1 VRVARSKAVPAGFS
15 SRQGALNKLKGL
27 DMLLNPNRSLA
38 GLTLFVV
45 VMFLQVDL
53 PATASAQGN
62 APMELTL
69 SQAIDFA
76 LKQNKSLKLAQL
88 AVLDSEQKKKIAR
101 ADYFPRIDNESTAFH
116 VTELQQLVV
125 PQGSLGVGLPP
136 NTAVIGQGTAT
147 AYTSGTGLQQPLTQM
162 FKIHEN
168 NRAATADINS
178 ARIHVN
184 QAEND
189 IALKVRQLYYGIL
202 IAQLKETAARNEA
215 DAAQI
220 KLQETTSSVEQGSA
234 LEVVALENHAA
245 LLDAKQTVLV
255 QNLQVRDLTFELNYL
270 LGLPLNT
277 QLKLSEELSAAAASI
292 PARDECIRTARE
304 QSPEIRAAQQAVEK
318 AKAGLAASKDAYI
331 PDVHAFARYS
341 YQSGIPFLVHNFGT
355 FGVIFTFELFDGGRR
370 NAQIDESHTMLS
382 QAEVNLAK
390 AKEEVTVQ
398 VEIAYDKVE
407 QIQNLVALAEE
418 VLKTR
423 AAAAL
428 VADRQFEQNAALA
441 SARAEAA
448 AKTSSAKASLLEA
461 NLGLSLAQ
469 GELKRAMGEVPR

>member
-1 VRVARSKAVPAGFS
+1 M
-15 SRQGALNKLKGL
+15 QMNL
-27 DMLLNPNRSLA
+27 DRSLV
-38 GLTLFVV
+38 GLTLFVAV
-45 VMFLQVDL
+45 VFLQVGI
-53 PATASAQGN
+53 PATASAQGD

-69 SQAIDFA
+69 PQAIDLA

-88 AVLDSEQKKKIAR
+88 AVVDSEQKKKMAR
-101 ADYFPRIDNESTAFH
+101 ADYFPRIDNQSTAFH

-125 PQGSLGVGLPP
+125 PEGSLGAGAGTGPIPP
-136 NTAVIGQGTAT
+136 HTAVIGQGTFT
-147 AYTSGTGLQQPLTQM
+147 AYTSGTGLEQRLTPM
-162 FKIHEN
+162 FKIRED
-168 NRAATADINS
+168 NRAATADVNS

-184 QAEND
+184 EAEND

-202 IAQLKETAARNEA
+202 IARVKENAAKGEVEALQL
-215 DAAQI
+215 
-220 KLQETTSSVEQGSA
+220 KLQESTSAVEQGSA
-234 LEVVALENHAA
+234 LESVALESHAA
-245 LLDAKQTVLV
+245 LLDARQSVLV

-277 QLKLSEELSAAAASI
+277 QLKLSEELSAASASI
-292 PARDECIRTARE
+292 STREECVRIASE
-304 QSPEIRAAQQAVEK
+304 QSPEIRGAQQAVEK

-331 PDVHAFARYS
+331 PDVSAFARYS
-341 YQSGIPFLVHNFGT
+341 YQSGIPFLLHNFGT
-355 FGVIFTFELFDGGRR
+355 FGVTFTYELFDGGRR
-370 NAQIDESHTMLS
+370 KAQIDESHTMLS

-407 QIQNLVALAEE
+407 QMKNLIAVAEE

-448 AKTSSAKASLLEA
+448 AKTSSAKAFLLEA

-469 GELKRAMGEVPR
+469 GELKRAMGEIPR

>member
-1 VRVARSKAVPAGFS
+1 M
-15 SRQGALNKLKGL
+15 Q
-27 DMLLNPNRSLA
+27 LNPNRSLA
-38 GLTLFVV
+38 GLMLFVV
-45 VMFLQVDL
+45 GMFFQVEF
-53 PATASAQGN
+53 PATAAAQSN
-62 APMELTL
+62 TPMELTL
-69 SQAIDFA
+69 SQAIDLA
-76 LKQNKSLKLAQL
+76 LKQNRSLKLAQL
-88 AVLDSEQKKKIAR
+88 AVVDSEQKKRIAR
-101 ADYFPRIDNESTAFH
+101 ADYFPQIKNESTAFH
-116 VTELQQLVV
+116 VTEIQQLVI
-125 PQGSLGVGLPP
+125 PEGSLGVGLPP
-136 NTAVIGQGTAT
+136 KTAVIGQGNFT

-162 FKIHEN
+162 FKIRED

-178 ARIHVN
+178 ARIQVK
-184 QAEND
+184 QTEND

-202 IAQLKETAARNEA
+202 IAQLKETAAKHEA
-215 DAAQI
+215 DAAQL
-220 KLQETTSSVEQGSA
+220 KLQESTTSVEQGSA
-234 LEVVALENHAA
+234 LEVVALESHAA
-245 LLDAKQTVLV
+245 LLDAKQTILT

-277 QLKLSEELSAAAASI
+277 QLKLSEDLSAASASI
-292 PARDECIRTARE
+292 SPREECVRIARE

-331 PDVHAFARYS
+331 PDVSAFARYS

-355 FGVIFTFELFDGGRR
+355 FGVIFTYELFNGGRR
-370 NAQIDESHTMLS
+370 NAQIDESRTMLS
-382 QAEVNLAK
+382 QAEVSLAK
-390 AKEEVTVQ
+390 AKEEVTIQ

-407 QIQNLVALAEE
+407 QMQNFIAVAEE

-423 AAAAL
+423 AEAAL

-469 GELKRAMGEVPR
+469 GELRRAMGEIPR

>member
-1 VRVARSKAVPAGFS
+1 
-15 SRQGALNKLKGL
+15 
-27 DMLLNPNRSLA
+27 
-38 GLTLFVV
+38 
-45 VMFLQVDL
+45 
-53 PATASAQGN
+53 
-62 APMELTL
+62 MELTL
-69 SQAIDFA
+69 SQAIDLA
-76 LKQNKSLKLAQL
+76 LKQNRSLKLAQL
-88 AVLDSEQKKKIAR
+88 AVVDSEQKKRIAR
-101 ADYFPRIDNESTAFH
+101 ADYFPRIKNESTAFH
-116 VTELQQLVV
+116 VTEIQQLVI
-125 PQGSLGVGLPP
+125 PEGSLGVGAVTGPIPP
-136 NTAVIGQGTAT
+136 KTAVIGQGTFT

-162 FKIHEN
+162 FKIRED

-178 ARIHVN
+178 ARIQVK

-202 IAQLKETAARNEA
+202 IAQLKETAAKHEA
-215 DAAQI
+215 DAAQL
-220 KLQETTSSVEQGSA
+220 KLQESTISVEQGSA
-234 LEVVALENHAA
+234 LEVVALESHAA
-245 LLDAKQTVLV
+245 LLDAKQTILV

-277 QLKLSEELSAAAASI
+277 QLKLSEDLSAASASI
-292 PARDECIRTARE
+292 SPREECVRIARE

-318 AKAGLAASKDAYI
+318 AKAGLAAAKDAYI
-331 PDVHAFARYS
+331 PDVTAFARYS

-355 FGVIFTFELFDGGRR
+355 FGVIFTYELFDGGRR
-370 NAQIDESHTMLS
+370 NAQIDESRTMLS

-407 QIQNLVALAEE
+407 QMQNFIAVAEE

-423 AAAAL
+423 AEAAL
-428 VADRQFEQNAALA
+428 VADRKFEQNAALA

-469 GELKRAMGEVPR
+469 GELRRAMGEIPR

>member
-1 VRVARSKAVPAGFS
+1 MQP
-15 SRQGALNKLKGL
+15 
-27 DMLLNPNRSLA
+27 NPNRSLA

-53 PATASAQGN
+53 PRTASAQGN
-62 APMELTL
+62 APTELTL
-69 SQAIDFA
+69 SQAIDLA
-76 LKQNKSLKLAQL
+76 LKQNRSLKLAQL
-88 AVLDSEQKKKIAR
+88 AVVDSEQKKKIAR
-101 ADYFPRIDNESTAFH
+101 ADYFPQIKNESTAFH
-116 VTELQQLVV
+116 ITELQQLVV
-125 PQGSLGVGLPP
+125 PEGSLGVGLPP
-136 NTAVIGQGTAT
+136 NTAVIGQGTFT

-162 FKIHEN
+162 FKIHED

-178 ARIHVN
+178 ARIDVN
-184 QAEND
+184 RAEND

-202 IAQLKETAARNEA
+202 IAQLKESAAKNEA
-215 DAAQI
+215 DAAQL
-220 KLQETTSSVEQGSA
+220 KLQESTSSVEQGSA

-245 LLDAKQTVLV
+245 LLDAKQTILV

-277 QLKLSEELSAAAASI
+277 QLKLSEDLSATSASI
-292 PARDECIRTARE
+292 SPREVCVQIARE
-304 QSPEIRAAQQAVEK
+304 QSPEIRAAHQAVEK
-318 AKAGLAASKDAYI
+318 AKAGLAAAKDAYI
-331 PDVHAFARYS
+331 PDVSAFARYS

-355 FGVIFTFELFDGGRR
+355 FGVLFTYELFDGGRR
-370 NAQIDESHTMLS
+370 NAQIDESRTMLS

-390 AKEEVTVQ
+390 TKEEVTVQ

-407 QIQNLVALAEE
+407 QMQNLIAVAEE

-423 AAAAL
+423 AEAAL
-428 VADRQFEQNAALA
+428 VADRQFEQNVAVA

-448 AKTSSAKASLLEA
+448 AKTSSAKVSLLEA

-469 GELKRAMGEVPR
+469 GELKRAMGEIPR

>member
-1 VRVARSKAVPAGFS
+1 M
-15 SRQGALNKLKGL
+15 Q
-27 DMLLNPNRSLA
+27 LNPNRSLA

-53 PATASAQGN
+53 PRTASAQGN
-62 APMELTL
+62 APMELTM
-69 SQAIDFA
+69 SQAIDLA

-88 AVLDSEQKKKIAR
+88 AVVESEQKKRIAR
-101 ADYFPRIDNESTAFH
+101 ADYFPHIDNQSSAFH
-116 VTELQQLVV
+116 ITELQQLVV
-125 PQGSLGVGLPP
+125 PEGSLGVDAVTGPIPP
-136 NTAVIGQGTAT
+136 KTAVIGQGTFT
-147 AYTSGTGLQQPLTQM
+147 AYTSGTGLHQPLTQM
-162 FKIHEN
+162 FKIRED

-178 ARIHVN
+178 ARIQVN

-189 IALKVRQLYYGIL
+189 ITLKVRQLYYGIL
-202 IAQLKETAARNEA
+202 IAQLKETAAKNEV
-215 DAAQI
+215 DAAQL
-220 KLQETTSSVEQGSA
+220 KLQENTSSVEQGSA
-234 LEVVALENHAA
+234 LETVALESHAA
-245 LLDAKQTVLV
+245 LLDAKQTMLV
-255 QNLQVRDLTFELNYL
+255 QNLQVRDLTFQLNYL

-277 QLKLSEELSAAAASI
+277 QLKLSEELSAASTSI
-292 PARDECIRTARE
+292 SPREECVRIARE

-318 AKAGLAASKDAYI
+318 AKAGLTAAKDAYI
-331 PDVHAFARYS
+331 PDVTAFARYS

-355 FGVIFTFELFDGGRR
+355 FGVIFTYELFDGGRR
-370 NAQIDESHTMLS
+370 NAQIDESRTMLS

-390 AKEEVTVQ
+390 TTEEVTVQ

-407 QIQNLVALAEE
+407 QMQNLIAVAEE

-423 AAAAL
+423 AEAAL

-461 NLGLSLAQ
+461 SLGLSLAQ
-469 GELKRAMGEVPR
+469 GELKRAMGEIPR